1 MEFFENLKFEDVRA
15 WLELVYFASGIGVL
29 IFAGFGM
36 YQLKLAKEQI
46 ESSKEIFRKQSMRS
60 SFEAAVNECNRFS
73 EKYFPLIYEFDC
85 FVESKN
91 ITFFEKSKIE
101 RKDKGFGF
109 NFDEIDR
116 EDLKTLN
123 EKADLAGKIM
133 NGLEGFALYVISGVA
148 DEDIAFHTLGK
159 VFVEETEKM
168 SKLLPFTDTEQDD
181 SKGVWALYFRWQ
193 RRLEHQKL
201 ITEKQEIEK
210 RLKKAK
216 VQKFT
221 ALGTEI

>member
-91 ITFFEKSKIE
+91 ITFLKSLRLREKTRGLGLTLMK
-101 RKDKGFGF
+101 
-109 NFDEIDR
+109 
-116 EDLKTLN
+116 LTAKT
-123 EKADLAGKIM
+123 
-133 NGLEGFALYVISGVA
+133 
-148 DEDIAFHTLGK
+148 
-159 VFVEETEKM
+159 
-168 SKLLPFTDTEQDD
+168 
-181 SKGVWALYFRWQ
+181 
-193 RRLEHQKL
+193 
-201 ITEKQEIEK
+201 
-210 RLKKAK
+210 
-216 VQKFT
+216 
-221 ALGTEI
+221 